1 MIIEEKLG
9 VVHSFEIPDD
19 WRTDKRLD
27 LGERQVSVFKDP
39 NSDYIL
45 FCHLYRDVELS
56 RGAAEKFQTALYA
69 PFHELSEAEIQ
80 DLEPVIEGL
89 SNKDV
94 FKINLADT
102 AYVNERRVIR
112 IQGEWLEQRVSTMSC
127 FIDNGGK
134 GRRVQNLY
142 FSAPTGHLDKYENL
156 ADQIFLSIKWQAS
169 D

>member
-9 VVHSFEIPDD
+9 VVHQFEIPDE
-19 WRTDKRLD
+19 WHAEQRLD
-27 LGERQVSVFKDP
+27 LGERQISVFRAATNND
-39 NSDYIL
+39 IL

-56 RGAAEKFQTALYA
+56 RGDAEKFQTALYA
-69 PFHELSEAEIQ
+69 PFHELSETEIQ

-94 FKINLADT
+94 FEIKLADT

-112 IQGEWLEQRVSTMSC
+112 IKGNWLAQGLSTMSC

-134 GRRVQNLY
+134 GRKVQNLY
-142 FSAPTGHLDKYENL
+142 FSAPTGQLELHEKL
-156 ADQIFLSIKWQAS
+156 ADKIFLSIKWQAS
-169 D
+169 Q